1 MQPDVTQLR
10 GVVLVIKTLCSE
22 NLMLKQF
29 LGFVFGL
36 NLLLSPVIVNGEGE
50 IKLRV
55 QFEEGDVQKLT
66 MTQKQSMSMDIPNQP
81 QMKTEMENV
90 MDMVTTCVGVD
101 GPGVWS
107 LQQTIARTR
116 MTMEMPAPLNRT
128 IKYDSQEEAPTDP
141 ILAQIDKMM
150 RPMVGAEMTMKCNE
164 LGNITDFTMD
174 AAALSGIKDSPAAA
188 FGGEMFSEAGMKQM
202 TEQSALSM
210 PEGEL
215 KVGDTWMTSTEVNS
229 PLGKMTVTRD
239 HKYLGPVAKSGE
251 AEKSGQ
257 VKIGVTAKI
266 SLEPDPNSKLP
277 FTAKLTSG
285 DGSGEIIFDN
295 DLGRMIS
302 SNIKTKMKMELT
314 VGNQVIQQDIRGE
327 VIVQDTTANQQ
338 SKN

>member
-1 MQPDVTQLR
+1 MRKQL
-10 GVVLVIKTLCSE
+10 I
-22 NLMLKQF
+22 
-29 LGFVFGL
+29 GFVFGL
-36 NLLLSPVIVNGEGE
+36 YLLTLPVFVNGD

-55 QFEEGDVQKLT
+55 KFKEGEVQKLT

-90 MDMVTTCVGVD
+90 MDMETTCESVD
-101 GPGVWS
+101 SAGIAS
-107 LQQTIARTR
+107 LQQKIARAR

-128 IKYDSQEEAPTDP
+128 IKYDSQAEVPTDP

-150 RPMVGAEMTMKCNE
+150 RPMVGANMKMKCDP
-164 LGNITDFTMD
+164 LGKITDFAMD
-174 AAALSGIKDSPAAA
+174 AEALSGIKDSPAAA

-215 KVGDTWMTSTEVNS
+215 KIGDTWTSATEVNS

-239 HKYLGPVAKSGE
+239 HKYLGPG
-251 AEKSGQ
+251 EKSGQ
-257 VKIGVTAKI
+257 EKIGVTAKI

-277 FTAKLTSG
+277 FTATLTSG
-285 DGSGEIIFDN
+285 SGRGEIIFDN
-295 DLGRMIS
+295 NLGRMIQ

-314 VGNQVIQQDIRGE
+314 VGNQKIQQNIDGE
-327 VIVQDTTANQQ
+327 VIVQDATGN
-338 SKN
+338 